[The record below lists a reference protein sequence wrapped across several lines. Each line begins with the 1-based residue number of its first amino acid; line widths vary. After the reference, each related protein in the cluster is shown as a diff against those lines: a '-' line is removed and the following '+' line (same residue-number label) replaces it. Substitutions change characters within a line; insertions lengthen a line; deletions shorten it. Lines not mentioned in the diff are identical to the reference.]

1 MAWILVVALLAV
13 AAGLALALA
22 RQRSALNAEV
32 SSAGNI
38 RRERD
43 EARSDKEALDARLAE
58 LAAAETARAA
68 AEAAR
73 AAAEAAR
80 ATAEAAR
87 ATEEAARATEE
98 AAAEEAARAAD
109 EAAAA
114 AAGAGESGPAG
125 SPAVEARL
133 AALWALAQIEQQRTW
148 RLSMASAIDGDPG
161 LAGAL
166 AMEVDRIR
174 EDVGTPGSLETRLD
188 PPVAVHDAAL
198 ALLAA
203 RELLAALV
211 PHTQAYDLA
220 VGYDGAHLAI
230 EVVCTGWEGPA
241 GAADDVSRLLA
252 AIAPAGGDLSVDT
265 NPDGRLRATLQLPL
279 AR

>member
-1 MAWILVVALLAV
+1 MAWILAAVLLVV
-13 AAGLALALA
+13 AAGLALALVW
-22 RQRSALNAEV
+22 QRTTLNAEV
-32 SSAGNI
+32 VLAGNL

-43 EARSDKEALDARLAE
+43 AAKSAKEALDARLAA
-58 LAAAETARAA
+58 LET
-68 AEAAR
+68 
-73 AAAEAAR
+73 
-80 ATAEAAR
+80 
-87 ATEEAARATEE
+87 
-98 AAAEEAARAAD
+98 

-114 AAGAGESGPAG
+114 ATEPPAEPEPDATVSEPEAEAEAAAATGAGSATDGSAVPATAAEPAPTG
-125 SPAVEARL
+125 SPAIEARL

-148 RLSMASAIDGDPG
+148 RLSMASAVDGDPG

-188 PPVAVHDAAL
+188 APVAVPDAAL

-211 PHTQAYDLA
+211 PHTQAYDMA
-220 VGYDGAHLAI
+220 VGCDGSLLAI

-241 GAADDVSRLLA
+241 EAADDVSRLLA
-252 AIAPAGGDLSVDT
+252 AIAPAGGNLSLDT
-265 NPDGRLRATLQLPL
+265 DPDGRLRATLQLPL
-279 AR
+279 TG